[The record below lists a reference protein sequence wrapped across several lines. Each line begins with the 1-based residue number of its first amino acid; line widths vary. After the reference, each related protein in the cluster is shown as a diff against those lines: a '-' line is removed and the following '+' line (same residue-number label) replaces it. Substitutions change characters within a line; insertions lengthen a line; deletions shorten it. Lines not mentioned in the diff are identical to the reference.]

1 MSDETAGL
9 CGMLGHRD
17 EVWPPSQVRRLFD
30 TVIMKVAA
38 ADVSQSSKKVSHY
51 RNSTN
56 RQSLIAHRRQSWEII
71 AWVPV

>member
-38 ADVSQSSKKVSHY
+38 ADVSHH
-51 RNSTN
+51 RNSAN
-56 RQSLIAHRRQSWEII
+56 RQSLIAIVLSHGKS
-71 AWVPV
+71 